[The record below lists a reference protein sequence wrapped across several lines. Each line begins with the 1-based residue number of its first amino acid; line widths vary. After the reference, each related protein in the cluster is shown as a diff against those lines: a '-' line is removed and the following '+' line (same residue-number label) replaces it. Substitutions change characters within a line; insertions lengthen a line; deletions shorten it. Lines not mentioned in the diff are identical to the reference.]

1 MRAIKI
7 LNEVDLIA
15 AEDTR
20 HTLKLLNHLQIHK
33 PLISY
38 YKQNERIKTE
48 ILIEKI
54 LNGKNIA
61 IVTDAGTPIISDPG
75 EEIVKEAI
83 KKEIEVIPIP
93 GACATIN
100 ALIASGISAKE
111 FCFIGFLPVL
121 KKEKMEKLSKIKNI
135 SQTIILYEAPHKL
148 IKTLKEM
155 KEILGDR
162 QICLAKEIT
171 KIHETFFRGKISE
184 IMEKVIEPKGEFV
197 IVIEGKTDEDN
208 EIKEF
213 FNNLSLEELYKFY
226 KNKGLNKKEIIKQIA
241 KDKNLNKNEIYQG
254 IIKIEKNNK

>member
-1 MRAIKI
+1 MSINKI
-7 LNEVDLIA
+7 NQD
-15 AEDTR
+15 
-20 HTLKLLNHLQIHK
+20 K
-33 PLISY
+33 S
-38 YKQNERIKTE
+38 
-48 ILIEKI
+48 EK
-54 LNGKNIA
+54 N
-61 IVTDAGTPIISDPG
+61 D
-75 EEIVKEAI
+75 
-83 KKEIEVIPIP
+83 
-93 GACATIN
+93 
-100 ALIASGISAKE
+100 SAFNVE
-111 FCFIGFLPVL
+111 
-121 KKEKMEKLSKIKNI
+121 IKNI

-148 IKTLKEM
+148 IKTLKEI